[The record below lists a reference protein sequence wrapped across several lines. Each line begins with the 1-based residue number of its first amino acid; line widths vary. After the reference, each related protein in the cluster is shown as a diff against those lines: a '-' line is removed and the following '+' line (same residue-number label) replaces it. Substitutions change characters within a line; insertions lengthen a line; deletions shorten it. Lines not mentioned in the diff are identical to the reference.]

1 MNTTSRIEQATR
13 DLGRQ
18 FLVSGD
24 ALERL
29 TNLDAF
35 IRVDL
40 GPQRLRG
47 RAAPIQ
53 LYAVERGDAWNNAG
67 GTASSAQLSL

>member
-24 ALERL
+24 ALEWL
-29 TNLDAF
+29 ANLDAF
-35 IRVDL
+35 IREDL

-47 RAAPIQ
+47 RAASIQ
-53 LYAVERGDAWNNAG
+53 LYAVERRDALNDAERPSRTG
-67 GTASSAQLSL
+67 FHTA